1 MFTGLPALSHEQQQQ
16 AVDRIHQLMSE
27 GLTSGQAIA
36 MVAEEIRST
45 HTGGHIA
52 VMFDDEDEDD
62 HADRQD
68 DEDEDEDED
77 EEDY

>member
-16 AVDRIHQLMSE
+16 AVERIHQLMSE

-45 HTGGHIA
+45 HTGGHVA
-52 VMFDDEDEDD
+52 VMFDDEDDD
-62 HADRQD
+62 DRTD
-68 DEDEDEDED
+68 DRDD
-77 EEDY
+77 EEDDEY